1 MGAPKDRIQVLRDE
15 LTFLENGGY
24 RSPATW
30 RPPLIFEDSPTCLKS
45 RCSTYT
51 CLDCALLE
59 FVPQES
65 RHEAVPCRHIP
76 LNELGTTLQTLYR
89 TGTYEEMR
97 ETLREWLLRT
107 IKRLEQPTQSQIA
120 CQDEKA

>member
-24 RSPATW
+24 RSPAEW

-59 FVPQES
+59 FVPLNWVRRCRLFTVPAHTRRCERPFES
-65 RHEAVPCRHIP
+65 GC
-76 LNELGTTLQTLYR
+76 
-89 TGTYEEMR
+89 
-97 ETLREWLLRT
+97 
-107 IKRLEQPTQSQIA
+107 
-120 CQDEKA
+120 